1 MGFRILNVMIF
12 SNMVGKFE
20 KFVKITRRVE
30 KYSNPIVKFLKLLV
44 TSKKRNFTKEKKNRY
59 LVTTEELRDIRHFS
73 ETISKKKVQSIRSN
87 MERVNFS
94 MDNYRISRQF

>member
-44 TSKKRNFTKEKKNRY
+44 TSKKRNFTKEKKKSVFGNHGGI
-59 LVTTEELRDIRHFS
+59 ERHSPFL
-73 ETISKKKVQSIRSN
+73 ENHFEKEGSKYTFKYGKSK
-87 MERVNFS
+87 FF
-94 MDNYRISRQF
+94 DG